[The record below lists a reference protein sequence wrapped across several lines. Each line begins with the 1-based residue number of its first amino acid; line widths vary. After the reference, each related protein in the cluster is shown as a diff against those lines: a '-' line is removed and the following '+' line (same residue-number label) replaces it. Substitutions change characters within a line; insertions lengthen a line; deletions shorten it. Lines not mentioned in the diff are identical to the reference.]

1 MLKPLKLIF
10 SYSIFENPTNYNY
23 ALAGSEKARVFL
35 LNDFRW
41 SKEMIPWHDMVVLL
55 EGETVKLPAP
65 INIYS
70 EGIVISTVVTN
81 LQQPRAQSYTEAV
94 TMQVM
99 TERQR
104 WSLPDGKTISFVPSI
119 FSTRAEGSASLSK
132 IFAKLVLFE

>member
-55 EGETVKLPAP
+55 EGETVKLPVP

-104 WSLPDGKTISFVPSI
+104 
-119 FSTRAEGSASLSK
+119 
-132 IFAKLVLFE
+132 